1 MAEEDVDFLPYVS
14 WISSQPGTEEKKGEL
29 AQMSLVSCFTMI
41 RCMYVCTYVDWGGGE
56 KLLLL
61 IC

>member
-1 MAEEDVDFLPYVS
+1 MDFLPYVS
-14 WISSQPGTEEKKGEL
+14 WISSQPGAEEKGEL
-29 AQMSLVSCFTMI
+29 AQMSSVSCFTMI
-41 RCMYVCTYVDWGGGE
+41 RCMWIGVKGK